1 MENNPNSVEVADSGK
16 FKFWGITAG
25 FFIVLIIVNIWLGFN
40 IVTIL
45 IDILFLI
52 IIIPIVCYSYKLY
65 TTVSKF
71 IISDTGIQFIQW
83 PKSHTLQV
91 NWSDFDTIKMKV
103 TGTRSFPDLDDFTW
117 EKPDIRTLRI
127 KFLQENPQK
136 IIKSIKYKIF
146 SDKKVKEILHLLKD
160 YTSKLNKRI
169 IATSRIKHYYDID
182 I

>member
-1 MENNPNSVEVADSGK
+1 MENNLNSVEVADSGK
-16 FKFWGITAG
+16 FKFWAMIVV
-25 FFIVLIIVNIWLGFN
+25 FFVVLIIINIWFGFN
-40 IVTIL
+40 FVIIL
-45 IDILFLI
+45 VDILVLVIF
-52 IIIPIVCYSYKLY
+52 IPINCYLYKLY

-103 TGTRSFPDLDDFTW
+103 TGTRAVPFDVLDW
-117 EKPDIRTLRI
+117 RKPIIRTLRI
-127 KFLQENPQK
+127 NFLQENPQRK
-136 IIKSIKYKIF
+136 FKSIKYKIF
-146 SDKKVKEILHLLKD
+146 SNKKVKEILHLLKD

>member
-1 MENNPNSVEVADSGK
+1 MESNPNSVEVADSGK
-16 FKFWGITAG
+16 FKYWAMIAVLFV
-25 FFIVLIIVNIWLGFN
+25 VLIVVNIWLGFN
-40 IVTIL
+40 IVIIL
-45 IDILFLI
+45 ADILFLVI
-52 IIIPIVCYSYKLY
+52 YIPIMCYCYKLY
-65 TTVSKF
+65 TTESKF

-103 TGTRSFPDLDDFTW
+103 TGTRAVPFDVIDW
-117 EKPDIRTLRI
+117 RKPIIRTLRI

-160 YTSKLNKRI
+160 YTSKLNKGI

>member
-16 FKFWGITAG
+16 FKFLGIIVG
-25 FFIVLIIVNIWLGFN
+25 FFVVLIIFNVWLGFN
-40 IVTIL
+40 IGIIL
-45 IDILFLI
+45 ADLLLLVIF
-52 IIIPIVCYSYKLY
+52 IPIACYSYKIY
-65 TTVSKF
+65 TSVSKF

-103 TGTRSFPDLDDFTW
+103 TGTRAVPFDVLDW
-117 EKPDIRTLRI
+117 RKPVIRTLRI

-160 YTSKLNKRI
+160 YTSKLNKGI
-169 IATSRIKHYYDID
+169 IASSRIRHYYDID

>member
-1 MENNPNSVEVADSGK
+1 MENNPNSVEVTDSGK

-40 IVTIL
+40 IVIIL
-45 IDILFLI
+45 ADILFLI
-52 IIIPIVCYSYKLY
+52 IFIPIACYSYKLY

-91 NWSDFDTIKMKV
+91 NWSEFDTIKMKV
-103 TGTRSFPDLDDFTW
+103 IGTRSIPLDVLTW
-117 EKPDIRTLRI
+117 EKPLIRTLRI
-127 KFLQENPQK
+127 KLLQENPQK

-160 YTSKLNKRI
+160 YTSKFNKRI